1 MGHGIFVNV
10 LTAVAL
16 GTGIGS
22 IADAR
27 VRAESNVLEIIVG
40 NGPFTGTYK
49 PPASEVICMHA
60 TQQKVYAASYKNFAV
75 KGAKALAEGGVSVSN
90 PDAAGAKVGDVLVS
104 FGDAAKKPTVYA
116 VNGAP
121 LTITRRGAGADI
133 VFVGKTKDGIE
144 LRVTAKCVDV
154 EKL

>member
-1 MGHGIFVNV
+1 MGHGILVS
-10 LTAVAL
+10 LITAGAL
-16 GTGIGS
+16 CTGIAAT
-22 IADAR
+22 ADAR
-27 VRAESNVLEIIVG
+27 TRVESNVLEIVVG

-60 TQQKVYAASYKNFAV
+60 TKQKVYAASYKNFAV

-90 PDAAGAKVGDVLVS
+90 PDAAGAKIGDVLVS

-121 LTITRRGAGADI
+121 LTITRRGPAADI
-133 VFVGKTKDGIE
+133 AFVGKTKDGIQ

>member
-1 MGHGIFVNV
+1 VGHRILVS
-10 LTAVAL
+10 LITAVAL
-16 GTGIGS
+16 GTGIAAT
-22 IADAR
+22 ADAR
-27 VRAESNVLEIIVG
+27 VHAESNVLEIIVG

-49 PPASEVICMHA
+49 PPASEIICMHA
-60 TQQKVYAASYKNFAV
+60 TKQKVYAASYKNFAV

-90 PDAAGAKVGDVLVS
+90 PDVPGAKVGDVLVT

-133 VFVGKTKDGIE
+133 AFVGKTKDGIE